1 MQVQACKIDMQGSMS
16 AVRRWG
22 WRCGGGG
29 VGFFFLSFFL
39 SFLLFFF
46 SYVMQPW
53 SAEILLFLA
62 NVRGWETGM
71 LFHFGFGEQ
80 GEDPGS
86 TVVLSLAG

>member
-1 MQVQACKIDMQGSMS
+1 MCRY
-16 AVRRWG
+16 RRA
-22 WRCGGGG
+22 RLICRDQRQRYG
-29 VGFFFLSFFL
+29 VGVGGAAAEVWGFSFFL

-62 NVRGWETGM
+62 NVRGWETGT